1 MATKRKPKHITKEA
15 DLNDIINLTHEE
27 AARKATIMNW
37 FGTFA
42 DAPRFN
48 TYDTVEIPAGKYGI
62 DKHKNKKPFTT
73 TVGLWVFNKAFIEP
87 VSNVLGYINETVN
100 GDKYDDINQTLSYA
114 LLEDKITVDQ
124 LKDFIMQTQILMGC
138 ASAICPS
145 HDMDILLLT
154 NQAEIKKKELE
165 KKYADRIAQGD
176 IVAMKAVEDELTAW
190 AKQQLKDSESAD
202 MYNSGA
208 RSSWGNNFKN
218 MYLMRGPLKGTDGNY
233 TYTSSSYMS
242 GMKKDEYSAVNDSA
256 VGGPYSR
263 SRKTQMGGY
272 LEKQFTNATQHIKVL
287 PAGSDCGSTGTITIT
302 LTNKNLSMWLYSFIV
317 GNNGSLTELTMENK
331 DKYIGK
337 TVKFRYSGLCKS
349 KNGCICEKCAG
360 TMYRRIGIENIG
372 LGTMIMMSSLKN
384 ASMKRFHSNT
394 LNLAELSPDECFG
407 TL

>member
-1 MATKRKPKHITKEA
+1 ML
-15 DLNDIINLTHEE
+15 D
-27 AARKATIMNW
+27 
-37 FGTFA
+37 
-42 DAPRFN
+42 
-48 TYDTVEIPAGKYGI
+48 Y
-62 DKHKNKKPFTT
+62 
-73 TVGLWVFNKAFIEP
+73 
-87 VSNVLGYINETVN
+87 S
-100 GDKYDDINQTLSYA
+100 
-114 LLEDKITVDQ
+114 
-124 LKDFIMQTQILMGC
+124 
-138 ASAICPS
+138 
-145 HDMDILLLT
+145 
-154 NQAEIKKKELE
+154 
-165 KKYADRIAQGD
+165 
-176 IVAMKAVEDELTAW
+176 
-190 AKQQLKDSESAD
+190 
-202 MYNSGA
+202 
-208 RSSWGNNFKN
+208 
-218 MYLMRGPLKGTDGNY
+218 
-233 TYTSSSYMS
+233 
-242 GMKKDEYSAVNDSA
+242 SAVHDSA